1 MNKFTIEKRD
11 MQIKPSFMRKNGN
24 VPGTIYGATIDSA
37 PVKATLKELMKVT
50 SQSGEIYEVSFEGEK
65 HFAKMFE
72 LQRNPVNGKLIHFSL
87 VEMPKGV
94 TNDLDIPLVFT
105 GSSLGEKEGGSIMQL
120 RDTITVNGMPKD
132 MPKEF
137 TVDISGLN
145 INDSITVADLKMKKT
160 LTTDLDADETLIICK
175 APSTDSLEVEAETPT
190 EVAGSEETI
199 APTSEEK

>member
-1 MNKFTIEKRD
+1 MNTFKIEKRD

-24 VPGTIYGATIDSA
+24 VPGTIYGATIESA
-37 PVKATLKELMKVT
+37 PVKATLKELVKVT

-72 LQRNPVNGKLIHFSL
+72 LQRNPVTGKLIHFSL

-94 TNDLDIPLVFT
+94 TNDLDIPLVYT

-120 RDTITVNGMPKD
+120 RDFITVNGMPKD

-137 TVDISGLN
+137 TVDVSELN
-145 INDSITVADLKMKKT
+145 INDSITLADLKMKKS
-160 LTTDLDADETLIICK
+160 LTTDLEADETLIICK
-175 APSTDSLEVEAETPT
+175 APSTESLEVEEETPT
-190 EVAGSEETI
+190 EVVGSEEPIVAEKT
-199 APTSEEK
+199 EE